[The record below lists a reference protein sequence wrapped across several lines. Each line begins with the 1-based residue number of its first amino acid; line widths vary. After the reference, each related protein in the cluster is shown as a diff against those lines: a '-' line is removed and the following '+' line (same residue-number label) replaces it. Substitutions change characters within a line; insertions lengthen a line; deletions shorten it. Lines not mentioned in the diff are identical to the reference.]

1 MRQLILL
8 CDGTNNNLT
17 GAANDTHVVTF
28 AEVLRRDPDPE
39 RLVFYDPG
47 VGNPGQVPGTTGW
60 DKLRRRFERIEGLAF
75 GRGVFDNIA
84 EGYLFLMRHWRG
96 DADQIWVFGFSR
108 GAFTARSIAGMVN
121 RFGILQPQME
131 SMVPTLLQLYF
142 SESTDQVKAI
152 DKQAIRLFSVGP
164 ERHPFIHFVGVWDT
178 VASVG
183 TWPFALSIKARP
195 TLKDKHF
202 VHVRQALAL
211 DEHRAQFVPRAYAE
225 NNGATLLANGLTGSV
240 VQQWFRGSHCD
251 VGGGYVMAEATMARA
266 PIAWLIAEATQCG
279 LRLRHEG
286 QPVITEAHAATAVSQ
301 TVAQVLGTPDPTLA
315 AAALQAPVV
324 HSELQHSPIWALTGL
339 SMRDTRKAMI
349 DGNNDTEVR
358 MSEHPSV
365 GQWRGGPFPTRTVWD
380 SHPLK
385 LWWWLHL
392 ALIGMW
398 LLALGQLLNGMPED
412 ARTVW
417 GAVQQGLTDGARYL
431 QANGRFQLWQ
441 LTAVFSTNGSW
452 WETLK
457 TFDSPRWALVWDL
470 GLIVSTTYVL
480 ATMVT
485 RAFAR
490 AAGLNR
496 LGLAVSPLLNRL
508 GWALPLAVFTDLG
521 EDVFSWLTITF
532 GHNELWALAAL
543 GRLGMALCA
552 AAKLLGLAGV
562 VLLLLGRHALGP
574 RQTPPAAAA
583 G

>member
-1 MRQLILL
+1 
-8 CDGTNNNLT
+8 
-17 GAANDTHVVTF
+17 
-28 AEVLRRDPDPE
+28 
-39 RLVFYDPG
+39 
-47 VGNPGQVPGTTGW
+47 
-60 DKLRRRFERIEGLAF
+60 
-75 GRGVFDNIA
+75 
-84 EGYLFLMRHWRG
+84 MRHWRG